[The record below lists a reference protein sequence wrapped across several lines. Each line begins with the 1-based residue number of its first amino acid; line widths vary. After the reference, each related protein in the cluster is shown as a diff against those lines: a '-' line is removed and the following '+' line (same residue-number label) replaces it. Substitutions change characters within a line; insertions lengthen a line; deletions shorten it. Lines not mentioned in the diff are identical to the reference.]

1 MRCLTQWLLAMA
13 LMWRASVVPAEVV
26 AGACIHA
33 SFPDA
38 DLPAI
43 KAALTQGRLM
53 SWRTGLP
60 WAELEKRKGVY
71 EINAPVARVLDMVDW
86 AAARSMQP
94 LILLTYGNKLY
105 EPGGLV
111 TTDAARQGFANY
123 ASWIAHRMKGKV
135 RYYEIWNEWNIG
147 LGSTTKPR
155 TIGSVEDYAKLVRVT
170 AQAIRAADPQAI
182 ILAGGATNSDTR
194 WFEAFARTGAAT
206 AVDGISI
213 HPYNYGKPLWGHSP
227 EAAIAWVD
235 EIHRLMR
242 DAHGKPMEMYVTEM
256 GWPTHRGGYTEAD
269 AADYLQR
276 FMTLA
281 KARPY
286 MKGVWW
292 YDLID
297 DGDDPTNREHRFGL
311 FGRDGHPKPTA
322 GRYEECCGRAIGRF
336 ALTRCCQ
343 RIPNFS

>member
-1 MRCLTQWLLAMA
+1 MRCLMQWLLACA
-13 LMWRASVVPAEVV
+13 LAWSSSWVVAEPI
-26 AGACIHA
+26 AGACIH
-33 SFPDA
+33 PIRKDA

-43 KAALTQGRLM
+43 KAALTEARLA
-53 SWRTGLP
+53 SWRTSLP
-60 WAELEKRKGVY
+60 WNELEKRKGDY
-71 EINAPVARVLDMVDW
+71 AISAPLGRVVEMIDW
-86 AAARSMQP
+86 ASASGIQP
-94 LILLTYGNKLY
+94 LLLLGYGNNLY

-123 ASWIAHRMKGKV
+123 AGWVAHRMKGKV

-147 LGSTTKPR
+147 FGSTAKPR
-155 TIGSVEDYAKLVRVT
+155 IVGSVEDYAKLVRM
-170 AQAIRAADPQAI
+170 AAAAIRAVDPDAI
-182 ILAGGATNSDTR
+182 IVAGGATNSDTR

-235 EIHRLMR
+235 DIHRIMR
-242 DAHGKPMEMYVTEM
+242 DAKGRPMDMYVTEM
-256 GWPTHRGGYTEAD
+256 GWPTHQGGYSEAD

-286 MKGVWW
+286 VKGVWW

-297 DGDDPTNREHRFGL
+297 DGDDSTNREHRFGL
-311 FGRDGHPKPTA
+311 FGRDGHPKPA
-322 GRYEECCGRAIGRF
+322 VQRYAECCGRPSTD
-336 ALTRCCQ
+336 TR
-343 RIPNFS
+343 

>member
-1 MRCLTQWLLAMA
+1 MRCLMRWLLACA
-13 LMWRASVVPAEVV
+13 LALATSGAVSETI
-26 AGACIHA
+26 AGACIH
-33 SFPDA
+33 PIRKNA

-43 KAALTQGRLM
+43 KAALVEARLA
-53 SWRTGLP
+53 SWRTSLP
-60 WAELEKRKGVY
+60 WNELEKRKGEY
-71 EINAPVARVLDMVDW
+71 AISAPLGRVVEMIEW
-86 AAARSMQP
+86 ASATGRQP
-94 LILLTYGNKLY
+94 LLLLGYGNNLY

-111 TTDAARQGFANY
+111 TTDAAREGFTHY
-123 ASWIAHRMKGKV
+123 ASWVARRMKGKV

-147 LGSTTKPR
+147 FGSTTKPR
-155 TIGSVEDYAKLVRVT
+155 TVGSVEDYAKLVSVT

-194 WFEAFARTGAAT
+194 WFEAFARTGAAD

-235 EIHRLMR
+235 EIHRLML
-242 DAHGKPMEMYVTEM
+242 DAHGKPIDMYVTEM

-276 FMTLA
+276 FMALA

-311 FGRDGHPKPTA
+311 FGRDGRAKPTA
-322 GRYEECCGRAIGRF
+322 RRYEECCGRAIVD
-336 ALTRCCQ
+336 
-343 RIPNFS
+343 SY